1 LAKPEAP
8 SLSAARVTAE
18 GSLQGLGKFE
28 SQIDIDKDRAA
39 EYPAGEGGIILISRL
54 LGLLLIF
61 LGEALTLS
69 LLRVTWPG
77 AALDNCNS
85 ENGRK
90 A

>member
-1 LAKPEAP
+1 MD
-8 SLSAARVTAE
+8 SGLSGE
-18 GSLQGLGKFE
+18 F
-28 SQIDIDKDRAA
+28 
-39 EYPAGEGGIILISRL
+39 PAGEGGIVLISRL
-54 LGLLLIF
+54 LGLLLMF

-77 AALDNCNS
+77 AAFDDRNS